1 MSNRINGDFDP
12 SSIDAFRA
20 AYAAQILE
28 PEDQE
33 TDPYTGLPTE
43 LVLNTSPWI
52 QHTGLWKAN
61 DGTDKYF
68 QPNQT
73 LVPGEQSFE
82 EEEEDD
88 EEEGM
93 TEDELNALL
102 ASLDEKLELEED
114 VSELTDEELE
124 ALVEELLGNSD
135 EGEED
140 DSEPLSDEEINNM
153 LEELL
158 SEDDSET
165 SYEEDTEDDLE
176 EALNDEEIDALIA
189 ELEAE
194 LESFDSEEEENDE

>member
-12 SSIDAFRA
+12 NSIEAFRA
-20 AYAAQILE
+20 AYASQILE

-73 LVPGEQSFE
+73 LVPGEQDSE
-82 EEEEDD
+82 EGYEDEDD
-88 EEEGM
+88 EEEM
-93 TEDELNALL
+93 TEEELDALL
-102 ASLDEKLELEED
+102 ASLNEELDPEDEDLELTE
-114 VSELTDEELE
+114 EELD
-124 ALVEELLGNSD
+124 ALVEELLGNS
-135 EGEED
+135 
-140 DSEPLSDEEINNM
+140 
-153 LEELL
+153 
-158 SEDDSET
+158 
-165 SYEEDTEDDLE
+165 EEDTEDDFETLDE
-176 EALNDEEIDALIA
+176 EDTEDGSEEGISDEEIDALIA

-194 LESFDSEEEENDE
+194 LEGFDSEEENDE

>member
-12 SSIDAFRA
+12 GSIDAFRA

-73 LVPGEQSFE
+73 LVPGQQDSEGE
-82 EEEEDD
+82 YEGYEDEEDEED
-88 EEEGM
+88 EEEL
-93 TEDELNALL
+93 TEEELDALL
-102 ASLDEKLELEED
+102 ASLNEELDPEDEDLELTE
-114 VSELTDEELE
+114 EELD
-124 ALVEELLGNSD
+124 ALVEELLLGNS
-135 EGEED
+135 
-140 DSEPLSDEEINNM
+140 
-153 LEELL
+153 
-158 SEDDSET
+158 
-165 SYEEDTEDDLE
+165 EEDTEDGSE
-176 EALNDEEIDALIA
+176 EGISDEEIDALIA

-194 LESFDSEEEENDE
+194 LEGFEVEDENEE